1 MHRFIYKLK
10 LQTMYCKNYTTI
22 YVLRYT
28 TSYNYKLELL
38 LQYTETDISLSR
50 VKNLTVSVYLFMRIL
65 NLTLGHVDL

>member
-10 LQTMYCKNYTTI
+10 LQTMYCKIILQSTF
-22 YVLRYT
+22 YVAS